1 MTTKVDIINTA
12 YSLMRISGL
21 TKDPSASDLTLALAR
36 LEDMAHEFLA
46 RNIDVNYNFENAP
59 TTGALHNMER
69 KYRYPF
75 AANLAARLLADFGK
89 EPTPALMAQ
98 VSSGFSFLSSD
109 TAKFRPVDYP
119 TRMPRGE
126 ANARRSLWWSRFNN
140 PEAKAP
146 QDAQVTHTMYID
158 DINDYVESFAAY
170 LDSGETI
177 SSYTI
182 TAETGLT
189 ISTSANATP
198 LITYTIQADGLSSE
212 GDVGLLRVKIVVTTS
227 AGRIETRIINF
238 QLLDST
244 ISS

>member
-1 MTTKVDIINTA
+1 MTTKVDIINSA

-21 TKDPSASDLTLALAR
+21 TVDPSASDLTLALGR

-46 RNIDVNYNFENAP
+46 RNIDVNYNFETSP

-69 KYRYPF
+69 KYRFPF

-89 EPTPALMAQ
+89 EPSPALMMQ
-98 VSSGFSFLSSD
+98 VQATFSFLSSD
-109 TAKFRPVDYP
+109 TARFRQADYP

-126 ANARRSLWWSRFNN
+126 ANARRSLWWSRFNI
-140 PEAKAP
+140 PESQTPLEA
-146 QDAQVTHTMYID
+146 TTNIMYID
-158 DINDYVESFAAY
+158 DINNFEESFAAY

-177 SSYTI
+177 ASYTI

-212 GDVGLLRVKIVVTTS
+212 GNVGLLKVKIVATTS

-238 QLLDST
+238 QLLKSS